1 MTYRELRKALLD
13 MMGITPQALNLQCQK
28 LKQVIPLTT
37 EDATYMIAH
46 RKGIKL
52 DRYLDGETVAR
63 IRDMH
68 LRMITTVSS
77 VPKKESKVIEKKT
90 SKKRSVR
97 IGSDTEYLDVILSNK
112 KLNEAAEMAKIYPRL
127 YVLENSIRELI
138 KLAMESLYGKDW
150 WDSQA
155 PPKLREKVNIRM
167 SDDEKDSWHQRRGSH
182 PLDYLDM
189 VELPR
194 FVSKIQQFLVPAIIP
209 SFEWLKQLVEEVYKS
224 RCVVCHMNPL
234 EENNIKSVEVKF
246 NQWQKQMNEKKDII
260 NTISLSKT

>member
-1 MTYRELRKALLD
+1 MTYRELKKALLD
-13 MMGITPQALNLQCQK
+13 MLDISPQALNQQCQK
-28 LKQVIPLTT
+28 LKQEIPLTT
-37 EDATYMIAH
+37 EDATYIIAH

-52 DRYLDGETVAR
+52 DKYLDGETVAR

-68 LRMITTVSS
+68 LRMNATVSS
-77 VPKKESKVIEKKT
+77 VSKKDSKVIEKKT
-90 SKKRSVR
+90 NKKRSVK

-127 YVLENSIRELI
+127 YVLENSIREFI
-138 KLAMESLYGKDW
+138 QLAMESLYGKDW
-150 WDSQA
+150 WNSQA
-155 PPKLREKVNIRM
+155 APKLVEKVNIRM
-167 SDDEKDSWHQRRGSH
+167 SSDKKDSWHQRRGSH

-189 VELPR
+189 IDLPP
-194 FVSKIQQFLVPAIIP
+194 FVNKIQQFLVPTIIP

-224 RCVVCHMNPL
+224 RCVICHMNPL

-260 NTISLSKT
+260 NTIGLSKT